1 MRGSLN
7 RIRARVER
15 LARQARDGCTVCRG
29 DEAKPR
35 LHWQDSP
42 RSVDDELDALPQ
54 MKTCA
59 ACGRTYA
66 LQYTVVRWLT
76 DDVVGGP
83 PPAASLGR

>member
-15 LARQARDGCTVCRG
+15 LARQGRDGCTVCRG

-35 LHWQDSP
+35 LHWQST
-42 RSVDDELDALPQ
+42 DDKLNALPQ

-59 ACGRTYA
+59 ACGRTYP
-66 LQYTVVRWLT
+66 LQYTVIGWLT
-76 DDVVGGP
+76 DDAVGGMP
-83 PPAASLGR
+83 PGARLGR

>member
-15 LARQARDGCTVCRG
+15 LARQARDGCTACRG
-29 DEAKPR
+29 DEAKIR
-35 LHWQDSP
+35 YHWQDSP
-42 RSVDDELDALPQ
+42 RSVDDTLDALPQ

-59 ACGRTYA
+59 ACGRTYR
-66 LQYTVVRWLT
+66 LHYTVIGWLT
-76 DDVVGGP
+76 DDAVGGS